1 MVIIFFNIR
10 SPKQNPEK
18 SRDIFFKKIIHYS
31 DFKTGGAITKS
42 EIFKKH
48 QYWGKMTTRGNL
60 VTLIL
65 IITLGCSH
73 AYVGRIIKAKIL
85 LGIMINTFFQNLPLS
100 QVVIYHRKR
109 GGTVFSFGGL
119 TGSPSGQVTMDLAN
133 IELTMC
139 LHDIS

>member
-1 MVIIFFNIR
+1 
-10 SPKQNPEK
+10 
-18 SRDIFFKKIIHYS
+18 
-31 DFKTGGAITKS
+31 
-42 EIFKKH
+42 
-48 QYWGKMTTRGNL
+48 MTTRGNL

-109 GGTVFSFGGL
+109 GGTVFSNPVKFVFG
-119 TGSPSGQVTMDLAN
+119 N
-133 IELTMC
+133 ICFNIMLNY
-139 LHDIS
+139 LLR